1 VKSFAPSA
9 SVPVNSVT
17 ADMLGQLA
25 IALEK
30 LVDSGAWSSED
41 QLQVQIAGTLKNDKF
56 IVIKPIKEKLICN
69 PNPELKQQHPYQ
81 GEKQ

>member
-1 VKSFAPSA
+1 MSIPFAAAIPST
-9 SVPVNSVT
+9 T
-17 ADMLGQLA
+17 ATGDMLGQLS
-25 IALEK
+25 IALQE
-30 LVDSGAWSSED
+30 LVDGGVWTNGQE
-41 QLQVQIAGTLKNDKF
+41 LEVKIAGTLKNDKF

>member
-1 VKSFAPSA
+1 MKSFAPSA

-56 IVIKPIKEKLICN
+56 IVIKPAREKVDSIPD
-69 PNPELKQQHPYQ
+69 PNLKQKHPYNA
-81 GEKQ
+81 